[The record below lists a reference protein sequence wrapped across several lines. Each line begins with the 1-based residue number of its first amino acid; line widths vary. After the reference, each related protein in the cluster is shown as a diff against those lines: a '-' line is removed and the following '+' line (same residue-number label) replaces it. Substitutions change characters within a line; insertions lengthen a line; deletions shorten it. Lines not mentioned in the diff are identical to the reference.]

1 MKIEDQDQLLQ
12 EELRELHSELEEILT
27 ELDDPNMNK
36 DIRENSARD
45 DLIERLKKV
54 GSRIK
59 KLEKQKAI
67 PKIPGTWNIGDRF
80 FLTYKRIVT
89 YGKDVDAPSKPVK
102 CQLVVSFNITKLENF
117 TDVTGIGLVPVAIN
131 SPLGKALLHKAHN
144 VVRYD
149 TPVGYCEVE
158 VERCYV

>member
-12 EELRELHSELEEILT
+12 EELSELHLELEEILT

-36 DIRENSARD
+36 DISENSARD

-59 KLEKQKAI
+59 KLEKQKDI
-67 PKIPGTWNIGDRF
+67 PKLPGTWNIGDRF
-80 FLTYKRIVT
+80 FVTYKRIVT
-89 YGKDVDAPSKPVK
+89 YGKDVDVPPKPIK
-102 CQLVVSFNITKLENF
+102 CQLVVSFNITKIENF
-117 TDVTGIGLVPVAIN
+117 TDITEIGLVPVAIN
-131 SPLGKALLHKAHN
+131 SPLGKVMLHKAHN

-158 VERCYV
+158 LERCYT